1 MTDDQPA
8 PAKTPTL
15 IPVVSS
21 NLESVGYDPETR
33 LLAVKFKR
41 GGVYHYEDVDPEHF
55 DGIQAAESA
64 GKYFGEHLRSRPFTK
79 I

>member
-1 MTDDQPA
+1 MSETP
-8 PAKTPTL
+8 PKTPTL
-15 IPVVSS
+15 IPVTSS

-41 GGVYHYEDVDPEHF
+41 GGAVYHYEDVDPHHF
-55 DGIQAAESA
+55 DAIQQAESA
-64 GKYFGEHLRSRPFTK
+64 GKYFHEHLRSLPFTK